1 MAQTSREFV
10 LFLDRFLKVARRNS
24 AGGLDPVQVNIIKT
38 ELNGVF
44 HHEIDPSYSADPAVQ
59 QELNQIHAGHNVAGP
74 VVSGHNVA
82 GPVASLGIYGDGN
95 ITARC

>member
-10 LFLDRFLKVARRNS
+10 LFLDRFLKVARRNTL
-24 AGGLDPVQVNIIKT
+24 GGLDPAHVNIIKK

-59 QELNQIHAGHNVAGP
+59 QEFNAIHSGHNAAGP
-74 VVSGHNVA
+74 VVSGQNAA
-82 GPVASLGIYGDGN
+82 GPVN
-95 ITARC
+95 IFSTYAEGERC